1 MSKGLKTIVLVGAL
15 AFVALFLVTTFA
27 PPTRAEA
34 AKYFTSDQIERGLE
48 FSLQRRLLYWTG
60 AGLHLAVFALIVFSG
75 FARKLASFFSRGGS
89 PWLLTVLL
97 VGCFC
102 FLVEEAIALPIGL
115 ARLELLRAWDLTTRP
130 VAGWLRDHALG
141 LSVSAVLGVVTL
153 LGLYLL
159 IRFFPRTW
167 WALATVGFMLL
178 TMGYIFILP
187 VLISPLFN
195 TFTPLTETRWSDLQ
209 DPVEELAKRAG
220 VPVKEILV
228 VDASR
233 QGSHTNA
240 YFTGF
245 GSTQRIVLYDNL
257 LKKHTREEVESI
269 LAHEMG
275 HWQHNHI
282 VKGTALGALAALAG
296 FFLLAR
302 ILRWAVNRPP
312 FQLSAPFD
320 PAGVP
325 LVLLLVTVG
334 EWLGTPVA
342 YAISRHF
349 ERQADMVSLNLTG
362 RPDVF
367 IAADKK
373 LARDNISNV
382 APPLVSVWF
391 FNTHPPAVER
401 IQMAEQWEK
410 SRAKPQT
417 RKD

>member
-1 MSKGLKTIVLVGAL
+1 M
-15 AFVALFLVTTFA
+15 
-27 PPTRAEA
+27 
-34 AKYFTSDQIERGLE
+34 
-48 FSLQRRLLYWTG
+48 QRRLLYWAG
-60 AGLHLAVFALIVFSG
+60 AGLHLAVFAVIVFSG
-75 FARKLASFFSRGGS
+75 FARKLADFFSRGGS

-130 VAGWLRDHALG
+130 VAGWLKDHALALG
-141 LSVSAVLGVVTL
+141 VSAVLGAVTL

-367 IAADKK
+367 IAAEKK